1 MNEEFE
7 RKLMELMNEAREQR
21 LPAVEVVLHMLIGCN
36 RSGMRKEFAKWC
48 CQFSPVQSKLS
59 FAPPEVN
66 EDFPNE
72 LDLGD

>member
-1 MNEEFE
+1 MTQEFE
-7 RKLMELMNEAREQR
+7 KKLIELMNEAKEER
-21 LPAVEVVLHMLIGCN
+21 LPAVQVVLHMLIGCKEN
-36 RSGMRKEFAKWC
+36 GMRKEFAKWC

-59 FAPPEVN
+59 FATPELN